1 MSKAQNPE
9 LKKFLD
15 KKVTAHMQGG
25 RRATGLLRGYDV
37 FLNIVLDDATE
48 DTNPGQKHELGQIVI
63 RGNSVTLVEP
73 LEPIRDKL
81 ENAHQGR

>member
-1 MSKAQNPE
+1 MDEVKLTVFVLGQ
-9 LKKFLD
+9 FLD

-48 DTNPGQKHELGQIVI
+48 DTNPAQKHELGQIVGSL
-63 RGNSVTLVEP
+63 RKLSMYSLTSVS
-73 LEPIRDKL
+73 
-81 ENAHQGR
+81 